1 MRNKKDLRNNTCPV
15 CGTIIETHT
24 VYTRQQKWKKVKGV
38 CIPCKQKAD
47 KELLE
52 KLSPKQP

>member
-1 MRNKKDLRNNTCPV
+1 MPDLCPV
-15 CGTIIETHT
+15 CKTPRKTYT
-24 VYTRQQKWKKVKGV
+24 VYTRQQKWKEVKEV

>member
-1 MRNKKDLRNNTCPV
+1 MKNKKELQNKECPV
-15 CGTIIETHT
+15 CKTPKKIYN
-24 VYTRQQKWKKVKGV
+24 VYTRQQKWKKVEEV
-38 CIPCKQKAD
+38 CVPCKQKAD

>member
-1 MRNKKDLRNNTCPV
+1 VSKECPV
-15 CGTIIETHT
+15 CKTPKKIYN
-24 VYTRQQKWKKVKGV
+24 VYTRQQKWKKIEGV

>member
-1 MRNKKDLRNNTCPV
+1 MKNKKELQNKECRV
-15 CGTIIETHT
+15 CGTIIEIYT
-24 VYTRQQKWKKVKGV
+24 VYTRQQKWKKVLGV

>member
-1 MRNKKDLRNNTCPV
+1 MSDRVCPV
-15 CGTIIETHT
+15 CKTPIKTHT

-38 CIPCKQKAD
+38 CVPCKQKAD